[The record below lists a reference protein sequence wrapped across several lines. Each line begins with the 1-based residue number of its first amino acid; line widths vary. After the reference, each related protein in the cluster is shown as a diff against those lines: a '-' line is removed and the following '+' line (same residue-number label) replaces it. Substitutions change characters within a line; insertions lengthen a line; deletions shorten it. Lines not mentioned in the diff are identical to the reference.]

1 MSKADDII
9 KLAESLKGIREYSAE
24 HKTIIQT
31 YNNHSP
37 LARGYKVNLNDAWC
51 MTFVSY
57 LFITTGNV
65 DAIGITECGCEDY
78 WIYARKRSMNVSE
91 PKRGDLVFYDWHKD
105 GHSDHVGVVVNE
117 SPAGY
122 INVIEGNKS
131 DTVGIR
137 NIRITSEFIR
147 GFVRPKWKDTNNKEA
162 PYTIGKVHFAD
173 SYDGRKGGKYECT
186 ASDFL
191 ALRYGPGTEYG
202 MIDEIQPG
210 DTVRCYGY
218 YTGDWYLVA
227 YKGYTGFCHK
237 NWLKKV

>member
-1 MSKADDII
+1 MTRADNVI
-9 KLAESLKGIREYSAE
+9 KIAESLKGIREYSAA

-37 LARGYKVNLNDAWC
+37 LARGYHMQLSDPWC

-57 LFITTGNV
+57 CFIAAGCV
-65 DAIGITECGCEDY
+65 DALGITECGCQDY
-78 WIYARKRSMNVSE
+78 LNYARSHNMVVQS
-91 PKRGDLVFYDWHKD
+91 PKRGDIVLYDWHGD
-105 GHSDHVGVVVNE
+105 GHSEHVGIVINE

-122 INVIEGNKS
+122 VNVIEGNKS

-137 NIRITSEFIR
+137 NIRIKSEFISA
-147 GFVRPKWKDTNNKEA
+147 FVRPNWGDTNEKH
-162 PYTIGKVHFAD
+162 PYSVGKVSFAD
-173 SYDGRKGGKYECT
+173 EFDGRIAGTYKCT
-186 ASDFL
+186 ASDYL
-191 ALRYGPGTEYG
+191 ALRFGPSSDYG

-218 YTGDWYLVA
+218 FTGDWYLVV
-227 YKGYTGFCHK
+227 YRSYTGFCHK